1 MNSVTVFFERERLP
15 AVAEWQVAINR
26 AGFPLRLDA
35 AVDLATVEGMIRAEY
50 AGEATGFECYL
61 DMEAELPE
69 GAPSHAEGL
78 ALRACA
84 VLVSRSTTEMLAAVA
99 AAAALAQLTSGVL
112 YDDPEA
118 RGYGPDEAIAWA
130 CKIIAEIRP

>member
-1 MNSVTVFFERERLP
+1 VNSVSVFFERERLP

-35 AVDLATVEGMIRAEY
+35 AVDLATAEGMIPAEY

-61 DMEAELPE
+61 EMEAELPE
-69 GAPSHAEGL
+69 GAPFHAEGP

-118 RGYGPDEAIAWA
+118 RAYGPDEAIAWA
-130 CKIIAEIRP
+130 LQIIDEIRP